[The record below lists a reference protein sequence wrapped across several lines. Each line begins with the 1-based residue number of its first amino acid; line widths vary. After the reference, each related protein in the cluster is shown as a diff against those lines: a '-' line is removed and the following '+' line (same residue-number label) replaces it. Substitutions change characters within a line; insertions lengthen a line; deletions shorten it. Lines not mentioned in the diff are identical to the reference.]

1 MFDRRLLSNFDWI
14 LCGIVLV
21 ICTIGL
27 AAIHSATI
35 GTPEMANYKFRQLYW
50 IFLGMGVAFC
60 TTLIHYRILIK
71 WGILLHTGILL
82 LLVLVLLIGVGG
94 PGTPVKRWLDLGGF
108 FVQPSEFSKFTL
120 VLVLA
125 HHFRDAR
132 RIGNIGFI
140 ELIWPTVLVM
150 IHFVLILRQ
159 PDLGTALLLLITY
172 SFVIFLVGIRKL
184 TMLAIGFLLMLSSI
198 VAWFGIPYLL
208 NPILKPYQ
216 QDRIL
221 TFINPERDALGA
233 GYQVIQSMIAIGSG
247 RIWGKGFEQGTQGKL
262 NFLPA
267 HHTDFI
273 FSVFTE
279 EWGFSG
285 GLAVL
290 TLFLFLILWA
300 LTGILKTK
308 DRSSAILVVGIVSV
322 ITSHV
327 LINIGMVLG
336 LMPVVGVPLPF
347 FSYGG
352 SSMLSMMFGIGLLL
366 NIRMRRFQ
374 VDG

>member
-21 ICTIGL
+21 ICTLGL
-27 AAIHSATI
+27 VAIHSATM
-35 GTPEMANYKFRQLYW
+35 GAPEMANYKVRQVYW
-50 IFLGMGVAFC
+50 IFLGMGIAFC
-60 TTLIHYRILIK
+60 TTLIHYRFFVK
-71 WGILLHTGILL
+71 WGILFHAVIIFMLI
-82 LLVLVLLIGVGG
+82 LVLLYGVGG

-125 HHFRDAR
+125 YHFRDVR
-132 RIGNIGFI
+132 RIGNLGIVK
-140 ELIWPTVLVM
+140 LIWPTILVM
-150 IHFVLILRQ
+150 IHFVLIMNQ

-184 TMLAIGFLLMLSSI
+184 TMLAIAFLLVLSSI

-273 FSVFTE
+273 FSIFTE
-279 EWGFSG
+279 EWGFMG
-285 GLAVL
+285 GITVL
-290 TLFLFLILWA
+290 VLFLFLILWA

-308 DRSSAILVVGIVSV
+308 DCSSAILVVGIVSI

-374 VDG
+374 LDS